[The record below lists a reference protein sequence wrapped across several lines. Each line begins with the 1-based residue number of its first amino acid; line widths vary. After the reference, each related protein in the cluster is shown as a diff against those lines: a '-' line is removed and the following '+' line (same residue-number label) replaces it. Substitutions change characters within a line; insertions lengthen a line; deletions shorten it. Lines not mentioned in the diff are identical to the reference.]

1 MNKDHYYGR
10 FGIFRRRR
18 RFFRS
23 RCQLFRREASFFR
36 RLPRK
41 VRLRDRSASTETKMR
56 PSMCSVAFINQSY
69 T

>member
-18 RFFRS
+18 RFFRR

-41 VRLRDRSASTETKMR
+41 VRL
-56 PSMCSVAFINQSY
+56 
-69 T
+69 